1 MTATHRSKRVVVTG
15 LGAVTPC
22 GNSVEETWSAMV
34 NAHIGVGPLTR
45 FCADDWPIHVA
56 AQVKGFD
63 AKALIGREHRRMDL
77 FTQYAVVASEEAYT
91 DAGLERD
98 NVNSHRFG
106 VWIGSGIGG
115 IETVVDGQAGLD
127 ESGYR
132 GVSPFLVP
140 KLLGN
145 MAGGAVAMRL
155 GAMGPNVC
163 VATACASGTHALGE
177 AMNAIKA
184 GVVDVAIAGGAE
196 AALVPVGVAGFLV
209 MKALSR
215 STEVTA
221 SRPFDADR
229 DGFVLGEGAGSLVL
243 ESLEHAESR
252 GANILAEVVGYGS
265 TCDAHHITA
274 PGGQGA
280 ERCMEMALGS
290 AKLRPIDVD
299 YINAHGTSTPIN
311 DANETRAIHNV
322 FGAHACD
329 LMVSSTKGVTGHLLG
344 AAGAVEAIAAVR
356 TITEGIVPPT
366 ANWATRDPDC
376 DLDYVPYE
384 ARAHDVSVVLSNSFG
399 FGGTNATLIFKK
411 L

>member
-1 MTATHRSKRVVVTG
+1 MTVSYKRRRVVVTG
-15 LGAVTPC
+15 LGTVTPC
-22 GNSVEETWSAMV
+22 GNSVDETWSSMV
-34 NAHIGVGPLTR
+34 NAKVGVGPLTR
-45 FCADDWPIHVA
+45 FCVDDWPVHVA
-56 AQVKGFD
+56 GEVKGFD
-63 AKALIGREHRRMDL
+63 AKALIGRDYRRMDL
-77 FTQYAVVASEEAYT
+77 FTQYAVVASEEAFAH
-91 DAGLERD
+91 AGLEVGAVD
-98 NVNSHRFG
+98 SERFG

-115 IETVVDGQAGLD
+115 IETVVNGQDGVT

-145 MAGGAVAMRL
+145 MAGGAGAMRL
-155 GAMGPNVC
+155 GAQGPNIC
-163 VATACASGTHALGE
+163 IATACASGSHAIGE
-177 AMNAIKA
+177 AMNAISG
-184 GVVDVAIAGGAE
+184 GVVDIAIAGGSE

-215 STEVTA
+215 GMDSTA

-243 ESLEHAESR
+243 ESLEHAEAR
-252 GANILAEVVGYGS
+252 GAKILAELVGYGA

-274 PGGQGA
+274 PGGKGA
-280 ERCMEMALGS
+280 ERCMKMALRG
-290 AKLRPIDVD
+290 AEINPDEVD
-299 YINAHGTSTPIN
+299 YVNAHGTSTPIN
-311 DANETRAIHNV
+311 DANETRAIHSV

-344 AAGAVEAIAAVR
+344 AAGAIEAMAAVR
-356 TITEGIVPPT
+356 TITDGIVPPT
-366 ANWATRDPDC
+366 ANWTTRDPDC

-384 ARAHDVSVVLSNSFG
+384 ARVHDVSVVLSNSFG